1 MASYDPDRLQ
11 TERPEGTPIVRV
23 KPKLSRE
30 EVTKLV
36 RKYNP
41 DITNAAVEGEVDN
54 IERESS
60 GVPGNDTGDHG
71 TSGGMYQHHLSRLT
85 NLKAYAEK
93 QGKSWTDPEIQV
105 QFSRYEKEHDY
116 PSLLKLQQTNN
127 DRSANEDA
135 FKRIF
140 ERPASVLWQNNAEGK
155 PVTEGD
161 KFKFSDYAMKEFM
174 DQPDT
179 QIRFMDPAEYLK
191 LTPPMEGKPWQSP
204 SGRSLKQSI
213 DKGEPIEQIPSL
225 DVSVD
230 GPTAKVTDQ
239 DGRHRMLAA
248 QENGIQAVPVAVKGL
263 KGEPTE
269 IVGHDGVP
277 QAFDHP
283 RGPRQEDQQPQKEPI
298 SLLRQIGDAIIPRA
312 EAAEPTGVPEGFK
325 PIQAQQQA
333 QAAVPEGFAPIH
345 PEQTGEQKDFVKAHP
360 ERFPPAGLT
369 DDQQRAWMAENNPFS
384 GTEVAKGAVRGGGP
398 YVAGAGVGAGIG
410 GAVGGPPGAAAG
422 AAIGAGTVAAG
433 QLASGVSSL
442 VSGQH
447 VPGPQDATNALL
459 DLAGIN
465 QPKTFNGRMA
475 EAVTGGVASG
485 LSGAGGLGLLSNILK
500 NPASKVTANYLTKLA
515 SRATTSMADNPL
527 LQAISGGSGGGASQ
541 LAAEAGLPPWAQ
553 FLAGLAGATVP
564 VRRNLMPNLA
574 HQEVTPL
581 ARQGIEAGFVLH
593 PADAAPAHTGGM
605 SINDFAM
612 AEASK
617 IKSNQLASAR
627 NGIVANGLAQE
638 EIGLPRGTDLT
649 PAAFKEA
656 KQPAIAV
663 FREVEKAVP
672 EVDLGKSPTFTNF
685 VKTLGARTAETEKLF
700 PEMAGTPAILEL
712 RDQLLRNERA
722 STPAV
727 MEKIADLRKEAT
739 TNFHKD
745 DAQSHRLG
753 MAQRQAAQAMEEA
766 MEDSVKNAPRY
777 FQEKVN
783 EARAMR
789 AEATAD
795 FDYINKSAIP
805 DPLSPMGKQLEQAR
819 RRVEKAN
826 ADTKKWEDQLANAE
840 KNQPYYQGLP
850 DKFRQARQLFAKIYD
865 VESVTNKTTGDV
877 NARGLARLLEHGKP
891 LTGNLKLIADM
902 ANAYAKA
909 FQNPAMIGGVESMSV
924 LDAAFGGME
933 AAKGIGKLAAGNP
946 WGLTNLGLAIAT
958 LAKKPLRGHVMSPAY
973 QKNMIAPQRTPTL
986 PASVLTTPFLPT
998 QPVPGNPGGNALMG
1012 LTTTQ

>member
-1 MASYDPDRLQ
+1 MADFDPDTLLK
-11 TERPEGTPIVRV
+11 ERPASASMKVR
-23 KPKLSRE
+23 PKLSRDE
-30 EVTKLV
+30 LKTLV
-36 RKYNP
+36 RRYNP

-60 GVPGNDTGDHG
+60 GVSTNDTGDSG
-71 TSGGMYQHHLSRLT
+71 TSGGLYQHHLSRLS
-85 NLKAYAEK
+85 NLKEFAAK
-93 QGKSWTDPEIQV
+93 QNKSWTDPEIQV

-116 PSLLKLQQTNN
+116 PSLLKFQQTNN
-127 DRSANEDA
+127 DRAANEDS

-161 KFKFSDYAMKEFM
+161 RFKFSDYAMREFM

-204 SGRSLKQSI
+204 SGRSLRQSI

-225 DVSVD
+225 DVSVN
-230 GPTAKVTDQ
+230 GPTAQVTDQ

-248 QENGIQAVPVAVKGL
+248 QENGIQAVPVAIKGL
-263 KGEPTE
+263 KGDPTE

-283 RGPRQEDQQPQKEPI
+283 RGPRQEDPQPQKEPI

-325 PIQAQQQA
+325 PIQPQQQA
-333 QAAVPEGFAPIH
+333 QAVPEGFAPIH
-345 PEQTGEQKDFVKAHP
+345 PEQTGAQADFAKAHP
-360 ERFPPAGLT
+360 EQFPPAGLT
-369 DDQQRAWMAENNPFS
+369 DEQQREWMAENNPFS
-384 GTEVAKGAVRGGGP
+384 GTEVAKGVVRGAGP
-398 YVAGAGVGAGIG
+398 YVAGAGVGAGVG
-410 GAVGGPPGAAAG
+410 GAFGGPPGAAAG
-422 AAIGAGTVAAG
+422 ALIGAGAAGVG

-442 VSGQH
+442 VSGLH
-447 VPGPQDATNALL
+447 VPGPQDATNKLL
-459 DLAGIN
+459 DLFGVK
-465 QPKTFNGRMA
+465 QPETMSGRMA
-475 EAVTGGVASG
+475 EAVTGGVANA
-485 LSGAGGLGLLSNILK
+485 LSGAGGLGMLSNILK

-515 SRATTSMADNPL
+515 SRATTAMADNPA
-527 LQAISGGSGGGASQ
+527 LQALSGASGGASAQ

-553 FLAGLAGATVP
+553 FLAGLAGGAAP
-564 VRRNLMPNLA
+564 AGRNMIPNLA

-593 PADAAPAHTGGM
+593 PADAAPAHTGSM
-605 SINDFAM
+605 NINDFAM

-617 IKSNQLASAR
+617 IKSNQLASVR
-627 NGIVANGLAQE
+627 NGIVSNGLAQE
-638 EIGLPRGTDLT
+638 EIGLPRGTTLT

-685 VKTLGARTAETEKLF
+685 VKTLGARTAETEKQF
-700 PEMAGTPAILEL
+700 PEMAGTPEILEL

-727 MEKIADLRKEAT
+727 MEKIADLRTQAT
-739 TNFHKD
+739 ANFHKEG
-745 DAQSHRLG
+745 DAQAHRLG
-753 MAQRQAAQAMEEA
+753 MAQRQAAQAMEDA

-795 FDYINKSAIP
+795 FDYINKSVIQ

-840 KNQPYYQGLP
+840 QNQPYYQGLP

-902 ANAYAKA
+902 ANGYARA
-909 FQNPAMIGGVESMSV
+909 FQNPANIGGVESMSV
-924 LDAAFGGME
+924 LDAAFAGVE
-933 AAKGIGKLAAGNP
+933 AAKGIGKLASGHP
-946 WGLTNLGLAIAT
+946 GGLANLGLAIAA
-958 LAKKPLRGHVMSPAY
+958 LAKKAIRGNVMSPGY
-973 QKNMIAPQRTPTL
+973 QQRMIAPRGTPTL

-1012 LTTTQ
+1012 LMTTQ